1 MNQSQFHGDKTGLGI
16 KQSHPLHRTCFQII
30 ADLMK
35 CTGHESHKRST
46 GSLAHLDNVEAL
58 DFLLTGD
65 LWTVVDNV
73 PAPCLLP
80 TFLLLVPDLVR
91 LGSLPSKSE
100 LSVLSESTKLTLLD
114 LLGISLSS
122 SVLEYCKSEPAPRS
136 LLLNM
141 FTFFLGPYTEAT
153 LVCLCFPFP
162 VYDFVLVD
170 FLGDPSSLD
179 VVML

>member
-1 MNQSQFHGDKTGLGI
+1 MF
-16 KQSHPLHRTCFQII
+16 I
-30 ADLMK
+30 ADLTS
-35 CTGHESHKRST
+35 CTGHESHKRSS
-46 GSLAHLDNVEAL
+46 GLPAHLDDVEAL

-65 LWTVVDNV
+65 LWTVIDSV
-73 PAPCLLP
+73 PAPSLPP

-91 LGSLPSKSE
+91 LGSLSR

-114 LLGISLSS
+114 LLSVSLSS

-141 FTFFLGPYTEAT
+141 FTLFLGPYTEAT